1 MRSII
6 VSAFMCVLA
15 VNTATAQS
23 LVVDKDAHTANQ
35 LTPVIPENAFT
46 MVSGVSTLLPGT
58 SLYLV
63 TSSVCEASQMALNQ
77 AYTAGSAEQAENNNN
92 KLLVKKFDE
101 LEISPT
107 HELTAKG
114 IEAAWRDH
122 TLTADKV
129 IGNTDI
135 HEYQFDGD
143 VFVTSE
149 GLSLKAKQY
158 QLNTKYRDWRS
169 SGFSGWASPQYL
181 DSSMLKQ
188 NLIMSGADMT
198 GTQKTAHMTDCI
210 LTTCDREHP
219 HYEIDADTADFVKG
233 KSLTLT
239 DLRLR
244 MWNRTLFKIPKLV
257 IPLDREYDPEYI
269 PEVGNSVDEGY
280 FVKMAMGYAL
290 IQQQG
295 KLRLQL
301 MQKKGVG
308 LGVEQPYEYGQNKG
322 TIQVYGLLNQT
333 QGSRYITA
341 SLNNTSKLL
350 GMEANF
356 TGDLRNNSYM
366 LGNDSSSNLNLTLSQ
381 TARGSSFN
389 SSSRYESQDS
399 SYYSSHTFSQALSYG
414 YRWGRQSIR
423 VSSDY
428 SQTNNAYNGAASTTM
443 ERLTGGLDGS
453 GVLGSV
459 DWGLTVNRYFDVGA
473 DQNSIMYGGLE
484 KLPELSV
491 KSDGYRLWK
500 KNDDLSLST
509 ILGRYAQMPDGD
521 TISRAL
527 FEASWNPKWSDRN
540 GIKFTGSSLFRQIFS
555 SDNSAQYVLQT
566 SLGVNKQIAD
576 GLSWRANYQ
585 YSRPYGYSPL
595 SLDYTGK
602 SSYASVGVEYN
613 KSDVLKIR
621 VGSGYDFFAE
631 LQHSNPW
638 RMLNLEAMVKP
649 SSTAQI
655 ALTSS
660 IDPNSGRW
668 DNLRSIVR
676 YSDKTVSANISALYD
691 PKTDKLASG
700 NAYLETYLFNNG
712 WRIGG
717 LLNYNGYTDQF
728 DSQQYQIIR
737 DMHCMEAVFSMSDIQ
752 TGYSVGKQ
760 FMLQL
765 RLKALGKTP
774 KLGKGNSGESLMS
787 SSGGYSY

>member
-1 MRSII
+1 MRRFF
-6 VSAFMCVLA
+6 VWAFLCVLA
-15 VNTATAQS
+15 VSTAAAQS
-23 LVVDKDAHTANQ
+23 LVVDKDVYSPNQ
-35 LTPVIPENAFT
+35 LPPVIAVNGFT
-46 MVSGVSTLLPGT
+46 MISGLSFLLPGT
-58 SLYLV
+58 SLFLV
-63 TSSVCEASQMALNQ
+63 TSPVCDANQ
-77 AYTAGSAEQAENNNN
+77 IVFGQVPNSGSTEPTENKQN

-101 LEISPT
+101 LDISPY
-107 HELTAKG
+107 HDLTAKG
-114 IEAAWRDH
+114 IVAEWRKH

-129 IGNTDI
+129 TGNTEK

-158 QLNTKYRDWRS
+158 QLNTQYRSWVS
-169 SGFSGWASPQYL
+169 SGFSGWASPRYL
-181 DSSMLKQ
+181 DTAMLKQ

-308 LGVEQPYEYGQNKG
+308 LGVEQPYEFGQNKG
-322 TIQVYGLLNQT
+322 TMQVFGLLNQT

-356 TGDLRNNSYM
+356 AGDLRSNSYM
-366 LGNDSSSNLNLTLSQ
+366 LGNDSSSSMNLTLSQ
-381 TARGSSFN
+381 NTSGGSFN
-389 SSSRYESQDS
+389 SNSRYESQDS
-399 SYYSSHTFSQALSYG
+399 SYYNSDTFSEALSYG

-428 SQTNNAYNGAASTTM
+428 SQTSSSYNGANATTT
-443 ERLTGGLDGS
+443 ERLTGGIDGS
-453 GVLGSV
+453 GVIGSV

-484 KLPELSV
+484 KLPELSI

-500 KNDDLSLST
+500 KDNDLSLST

-521 TISRAL
+521 TINRAL
-527 FEASWNPKWSDRN
+527 FEASWNPRWNDRN

-566 SLGVNKQIAD
+566 SIGVNKQIVD

-585 YSRPYGYSPL
+585 YCRPYGYSPL

-613 KSDVLKIR
+613 KSEMLKIR

-649 SSTAQI
+649 SPTAQI

-676 YSDKTVSANISALYD
+676 YSDKTVSANFSALYD

-774 KLGKGNSGESLMS
+774 KLGRGNSGESLMS